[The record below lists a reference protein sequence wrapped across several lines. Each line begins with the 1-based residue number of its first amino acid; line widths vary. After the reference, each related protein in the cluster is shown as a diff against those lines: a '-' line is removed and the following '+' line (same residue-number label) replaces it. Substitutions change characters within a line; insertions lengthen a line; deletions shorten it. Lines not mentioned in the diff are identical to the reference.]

1 MKVLFC
7 SPYSN
12 TPESVKGGINTWG
25 RYIMTYYNQYGKDQ
39 VKMLPVSLDRTIC
52 VDEKISFVRRLIC
65 GFRELIGPVKKAVKQ
80 MDSER
85 PRVAHFCTCAG
96 LGLFRDLLLLREAKK
111 RGIKTI
117 VHLHLG
123 VYRNLLKKI
132 IGSGSYSQRYYICVM
147 CLL

>member
-65 GFRELIGPVKKAVKQ
+65 GFRELIGPVKK
-80 MDSER
+80 S
-85 PRVAHFCTCAG
+85 C
-96 LGLFRDLLLLREAKK
+96 
-111 RGIKTI
+111 
-117 VHLHLG
+117 
-123 VYRNLLKKI
+123 
-132 IGSGSYSQRYYICVM
+132 
-147 CLL
+147 